1 MIDLTRLTL
10 DTPRDPKSVAEQLL
24 GLGLLLPQIISL
36 FAVSVC
42 LSVISLFVSNASN
55 VSMNGDNPFVIVLGP
70 GLVMGPLP
78 VAIMIFVMTLVS
90 AFASSR
96 IGRMFGGQGNFDAL
110 LIIMSWLQWMQF
122 VFQMLS
128 TLLSFILIA
137 LSGLASLVIFAL
149 TLWIF
154 VAMVDRAHGFESALK
169 SIVTIVLGS
178 TVAGVSVGFVAIMFA
193 GTM

>member
-1 MIDLTRLTL
+1 MINLTRLTL
-10 DTPRDPKSVAEQLL
+10 DTPRDPKSVAEHLL
-24 GLGLLLPQIISL
+24 GSGLLQPQIISL
-36 FAVSVC
+36 CAVSVC
-42 LSVISLFVSNASN
+42 LSVISLFISN
-55 VSMNGDNPFVIVLGP
+55 VSINGDNPFVIVVGP

-90 AFASSR
+90 ALASSR
-96 IGRMFGGQGNFDAL
+96 IGRMFGGQGDFNAL
-110 LIIMSWLQWMQF
+110 LIVMSWLQWMQF

-128 TLLSFILIA
+128 TLLSFFSIA
-137 LSGLASLVIFAL
+137 LSGFASLVIFVL

-178 TVAGVSVGFVAIMFA
+178 TVAGVSVGFVAIIFA
-193 GTM
+193 GAM

>member
-10 DTPRDPKSVAEQLL
+10 DTPRDPKSVAEHLL
-24 GLGLLLPQIISL
+24 GLGLLRPQIISL

-42 LSVISLFVSNASN
+42 LSVISLFVSN
-55 VSMNGDNPFVIVLGP
+55 VSMNGDNPFVIVVGP

-90 AFASSR
+90 ALASCQF
-96 IGRMFGGQGNFDAL
+96 GRMFGGQGDFNAL

-128 TLLSFILIA
+128 TLLSFVSIA
-137 LSGLASLVIFAL
+137 LSGLASLAIFVL

-193 GTM
+193 GAM

>member
-10 DTPRDPKSVAEQLL
+10 DTPRDPKSVAEYLL
-24 GLGLLLPQIISL
+24 GLGLLRPQIISL

-42 LSVISLFVSNASN
+42 LSVISLFVSN
-55 VSMNGDNPFVIVLGP
+55 VSMNGDNPFVIVVGP

-90 AFASSR
+90 ALASSR
-96 IGRMFGGQGNFDAL
+96 IGRMFGGQGDFNAL
-110 LIIMSWLQWMQF
+110 LIVMSWLQWMQF

-128 TLLSFILIA
+128 TLLSFVSIV
-137 LSGLASLVIFAL
+137 LSGLASLVIFVL

-178 TVAGVSVGFVAIMFA
+178 TVAGVSVGFVAIIFA
-193 GTM
+193 GAM

>member
-24 GLGLLLPQIISL
+24 GLGLLRPQIISL

-110 LIIMSWLQWMQF
+110 LIVMSWLQWMQF

-128 TLLSFILIA
+128 TLLSFISIA

-169 SIVTIVLGS
+169 SIVTIVFGS

-193 GTM
+193 GAM

>member
-10 DTPRDPKSVAEQLL
+10 DTPRDPKSVAEHLL
-24 GLGLLLPQIISL
+24 GLGLLRPQIISL

-42 LSVISLFVSNASN
+42 LSVISLFVSN

-90 AFASSR
+90 ALASSR
-96 IGRMFGGQGNFDAL
+96 IGRMFGGQGDFNAL
-110 LIIMSWLQWMQF
+110 LIVMSWLQWMQF

-128 TLLSFILIA
+128 TLLSFVSIV
-137 LSGLASLVIFAL
+137 LSGLASLVIFVL

-178 TVAGVSVGFVAIMFA
+178 TVAGVSVGFVAIIFA
-193 GTM
+193 GVM

>member
-24 GLGLLLPQIISL
+24 GLGLTRPQIISL

-42 LSVISLFVSNASN
+42 LSVISLFVSN
-55 VSMNGDNPFVIVLGP
+55 VSMNGEDPFVLIVGP
-70 GLVMGPLP
+70 GMAMGPLP

-90 AFASSR
+90 ALASSR
-96 IGRMFGGQGNFDAL
+96 IGQMFGGRGDFNAL
-110 LIIMSWLQWMQF
+110 LIVMSWLQWMQF
-122 VFQMLS
+122 VFQMVS
-128 TLLSFILIA
+128 TLLSFISIA
-137 LSGLASLVIFAL
+137 LSGLVSLVIFVL
-149 TLWIF
+149 TLWMF
-154 VAMVDRAHGFESALK
+154 VSMVDRAHGFDSALK

-193 GTM
+193 GAM

>member
-10 DTPRDPKSVAEQLL
+10 DTPRDPKSVAEHLL
-24 GLGLLLPQIISL
+24 GLGLLRPQIISL

-42 LSVISLFVSNASN
+42 LSVISLFVSN
-55 VSMNGDNPFVIVLGP
+55 VSMNGDNPFVIVVGP

-90 AFASSR
+90 ALASSR
-96 IGRMFGGQGNFDAL
+96 IGRMFGGQGDFNAL
-110 LIIMSWLQWMQF
+110 LIVMSWLQWMQF

-128 TLLSFILIA
+128 TLLSFVSIA
-137 LSGLASLVIFAL
+137 LSGLASLVIFVL

-154 VAMVDRAHGFESALK
+154 VAMVERAHGFESALK

-178 TVAGVSVGFVAIMFA
+178 AVAGVSVGLLAIMFA
-193 GTM
+193 GAM

>member
-24 GLGLLLPQIISL
+24 GLGLLRPQIISL

-42 LSVISLFVSNASN
+42 LSVISLFVSN
-55 VSMNGDNPFVIVLGP
+55 VSMNSDNPFVIVVGP

-96 IGRMFGGQGNFDAL
+96 IGRMFGGQGNFDVL

-128 TLLSFILIA
+128 TLLSFISIA
-137 LSGLASLVIFAL
+137 LSGLISLVIFVL

-154 VAMVDRAHGFESALK
+154 VAMWDRAHGFESALK

-178 TVAGVSVGFVAIMFA
+178 TVAGVSVGFVAIMLA
-193 GTM
+193 GAM

>member
-1 MIDLTRLTL
+1 MINLTRLTL
-10 DTPRDPKSVAEQLL
+10 DTPRDPKSVAEHLL
-24 GLGLLLPQIISL
+24 GSGLLQPQIISL
-36 FAVSVC
+36 CAVSVC
-42 LSVISLFVSNASN
+42 LSVISLFVSN
-55 VSMNGDNPFVIVLGP
+55 VSINGDNPFVIVVGP

-90 AFASSR
+90 ALASSR
-96 IGRMFGGQGNFDAL
+96 IGRMFGGQGDFNAL
-110 LIIMSWLQWMQF
+110 LIVMSWLQWMQF

-128 TLLSFILIA
+128 TLLSFVSIA
-137 LSGLASLVIFAL
+137 LSGFASLVIFVL

-178 TVAGVSVGFVAIMFA
+178 TVAGVSVGFVAIIFA
-193 GTM
+193 GMM

>member
-1 MIDLTRLTL
+1 MLDLTRLTL
-10 DTPRDPKSVAEQLL
+10 DTPRDPKSVAEHLL
-24 GLGLLLPQIISL
+24 GLGLLRPQIISL
-36 FAVSVC
+36 FAISVC
-42 LSVISLFVSNASN
+42 LSVISLFVSN
-55 VSMNGDNPFVIVLGP
+55 VSMNGDNPFVIVVGP

-96 IGRMFGGQGNFDAL
+96 IGRMFGGQGDFNAL
-110 LIIMSWLQWMQF
+110 LIVMSWLQWMQF

-128 TLLSFILIA
+128 TLLSFISIA
-137 LSGLASLVIFAL
+137 LSGLISLVIFVL
-149 TLWIF
+149 TLWFF

-169 SIVTIVLGS
+169 SIVTILLGS

-193 GTM
+193 GAM

>member
-10 DTPRDPKSVAEQLL
+10 DTPRDPKSVAEHLL
-24 GLGLLLPQIISL
+24 GLGLLRPQIISL

-42 LSVISLFVSNASN
+42 LSVISLFVSN
-55 VSMNGDNPFVIVLGP
+55 VSMNGDNPFVIVVGP

-90 AFASSR
+90 ALASSR
-96 IGRMFGGQGNFDAL
+96 IGRMFGGQGDFNAL
-110 LIIMSWLQWMQF
+110 LIVMSWLQWMQF

-128 TLLSFILIA
+128 TLLSFVSII
-137 LSGLASLVIFAL
+137 LSGLASLVIFVL

-178 TVAGVSVGFVAIMFA
+178 TVAGVSVGFVAIIFA
-193 GTM
+193 GAM

>member
-10 DTPRDPKSVAEQLL
+10 DTPLDPKSVAEQLL
-24 GLGLLLPQIISL
+24 GLGLLRPQIISL

-42 LSVISLFVSNASN
+42 LSVISLFVSN
-55 VSMNGDNPFVIVLGP
+55 VSMNGDNPFVIVVGP

-96 IGRMFGGQGNFDAL
+96 IGRMFGGQGDYNAL
-110 LIIMSWLQWMQF
+110 LIVMSWLQWMQF

-128 TLLSFILIA
+128 TLLSFISIA
-137 LSGLASLVIFAL
+137 LSGLISLVIFVL

-193 GTM
+193 GAM

>member
-10 DTPRDPKSVAEQLL
+10 DTPRDPKSVAEHLL
-24 GLGLLLPQIISL
+24 GLGLLRPQIISL

-42 LSVISLFVSNASN
+42 LSVISLFVSN
-55 VSMNGDNPFVIVLGP
+55 VSMNGDNPFLIVVGP

-90 AFASSR
+90 ALASSR
-96 IGRMFGGQGNFDAL
+96 IGRMFGGQGDFNAL
-110 LIIMSWLQWMQF
+110 LIVMSWLQWMQF

-128 TLLSFILIA
+128 TLLSFVSIA
-137 LSGLASLVIFAL
+137 LSGFASLVIFVL

-178 TVAGVSVGFVAIMFA
+178 TVAGVSVGFVAIIFA
-193 GTM
+193 GAM

>member
-10 DTPRDPKSVAEQLL
+10 DTPRDPKSVAEHLL
-24 GLGLLLPQIISL
+24 GLGLLRPQIISL

-42 LSVISLFVSNASN
+42 LSVISLFVSN
-55 VSMNGDNPFVIVLGP
+55 VSMNGDNPFVIVVGP

-90 AFASSR
+90 ALASSR
-96 IGRMFGGQGNFDAL
+96 IGRMFGGQGDFNAL
-110 LIIMSWLQWMQF
+110 LIVMSWLQWMQF

-128 TLLSFILIA
+128 TLLSFVSIA
-137 LSGLASLVIFAL
+137 LSGLASLVIFVL

-193 GTM
+193 GAM

>member
-10 DTPRDPKSVAEQLL
+10 DTPRDPKSVAEHLL
-24 GLGLLLPQIISL
+24 GLGLLRPQIISL

-42 LSVISLFVSNASN
+42 LSVISLFVSN
-55 VSMNGDNPFVIVLGP
+55 VSMNGDNPFVIVVGP
-70 GLVMGPLP
+70 DLVMGPLP

-90 AFASSR
+90 ALASSR
-96 IGRMFGGQGNFDAL
+96 IGRMFGGNGDFNAL
-110 LIIMSWLQWMQF
+110 LIVMSWLQWMQF
-122 VFQMLS
+122 VFQLLS
-128 TLLSFILIA
+128 ALLSFVSIA
-137 LSGLASLVIFAL
+137 LSGLASLVIFVL

-154 VAMVDRAHGFESALK
+154 VAMVNRAHGFESALK

-193 GTM
+193 GAM

>member
-10 DTPRDPKSVAEQLL
+10 DTPRDPKSVAEHLL
-24 GLGLLLPQIISL
+24 GLGLLRPQIISL

-42 LSVISLFVSNASN
+42 LSVISLFVSN
-55 VSMNGDNPFVIVLGP
+55 VSMNGDNPFVIVVGP

-90 AFASSR
+90 ALASSR
-96 IGRMFGGQGNFDAL
+96 IGRMFGGNGDFNAL
-110 LIIMSWLQWMQF
+110 LIVMSWLQWMQF

-128 TLLSFILIA
+128 TLLSFVSIA
-137 LSGLASLVIFAL
+137 LSDLASLVIFIL

-169 SIVTIVLGS
+169 SILTIVLGS

-193 GTM
+193 GAM

>member
-1 MIDLTRLTL
+1 MINLTRLTL
-10 DTPRDPKSVAEQLL
+10 DTPRDPKSVAEHLL
-24 GLGLLLPQIISL
+24 GSGLLQPQIISL
-36 FAVSVC
+36 CAVSVC
-42 LSVISLFVSNASN
+42 LSVISLFVSN
-55 VSMNGDNPFVIVLGP
+55 VSINGDNPFVIVVGP

-90 AFASSR
+90 ALASSR
-96 IGRMFGGQGNFDAL
+96 IGRMFGGQGDFNAL
-110 LIIMSWLQWMQF
+110 LIVMSWLQWMQF

-128 TLLSFILIA
+128 TLLSFVSIA
-137 LSGLASLVIFAL
+137 LSGFASLVIFVL

-193 GTM
+193 GAM

>member
-10 DTPRDPKSVAEQLL
+10 DTPRDPKSVAEHLL
-24 GLGLLLPQIISL
+24 VLGLLRPQIISL

-42 LSVISLFVSNASN
+42 LSVISLFVSN
-55 VSMNGDNPFVIVLGP
+55 VSMNGDNPFVIVVGP

-78 VAIMIFVMTLVS
+78 VAIMIFVMTLFS
-90 AFASSR
+90 ALASSW
-96 IGRMFGGQGNFDAL
+96 IGRMFGGNGDFNAL
-110 LIIMSWLQWMQF
+110 LIVMSWLQWMQF

-128 TLLSFILIA
+128 TLLSFVSIA
-137 LSGLASLVIFAL
+137 LSGLASLVIFVL

-154 VAMVDRAHGFESALK
+154 VAMVDRSHGFESVLK
-169 SIVTIVLGS
+169 SILTIVLGS

-193 GTM
+193 GAM

>member
-24 GLGLLLPQIISL
+24 GLGLTRPQIISL

-42 LSVISLFVSNASN
+42 LSVISLFVSN
-55 VSMNGDNPFVIVLGP
+55 VSMNGEDPFVLIVGP

-90 AFASSR
+90 ALASSR
-96 IGRMFGGQGNFDAL
+96 IGQMFGGRGDFNAL
-110 LIIMSWLQWMQF
+110 LIVMSWLQWMQF
-122 VFQMLS
+122 VFQMVS
-128 TLLSFILIA
+128 TLLSFISIA
-137 LSGLASLVIFAL
+137 LSGLVSLVIFVL
-149 TLWIF
+149 TLWMF
-154 VAMVDRAHGFESALK
+154 VSMMDRAHGFDSALK

-193 GTM
+193 GAM

>member
-10 DTPRDPKSVAEQLL
+10 DTPRDPKSVAEHLL
-24 GLGLLLPQIISL
+24 GLGLLRPQIISL

-42 LSVISLFVSNASN
+42 LSVISLFVSN
-55 VSMNGDNPFVIVLGP
+55 VSMNGDNPFVIVVGP

-90 AFASSR
+90 ALASSR
-96 IGRMFGGQGNFDAL
+96 IGRMFGGNGDFNAL
-110 LIIMSWLQWMQF
+110 LIVMSWLQWMQF

-128 TLLSFILIA
+128 TLLSFVSIA
-137 LSGLASLVIFAL
+137 LSGLASLVIFVL

-154 VAMVDRAHGFESALK
+154 LAMVDRAHGFESALK

-193 GTM
+193 GAM

>member
-10 DTPRDPKSVAEQLL
+10 DTPRDPKSVAEHLL
-24 GLGLLLPQIISL
+24 GLGLLRPQIISL

-42 LSVISLFVSNASN
+42 LSVISLFVSN
-55 VSMNGDNPFVIVLGP
+55 VSMNGDNPFVIIVGP

-90 AFASSR
+90 AVASSR
-96 IGRMFGGQGNFDAL
+96 IGRMFGGQGDFNAL
-110 LIIMSWLQWMQF
+110 LIVMSWLQWMQF

-128 TLLSFILIA
+128 TLLSFVSIA
-137 LSGLASLVIFAL
+137 LSGLASLVIFVL

-178 TVAGVSVGFVAIMFA
+178 TVAGVSVGFVAIIFA
-193 GTM
+193 GAM

>member
-24 GLGLLLPQIISL
+24 GLGLLRPQIISL

-42 LSVISLFVSNASN
+42 LSVISLFVSN
-55 VSMNGDNPFVIVLGP
+55 VSINGDNPFVIVVGP

-96 IGRMFGGQGNFDAL
+96 IGRMFGGQGDFNAL
-110 LIIMSWLQWMQF
+110 LIVMSWLQWMQF

-128 TLLSFILIA
+128 TLLSFISIA
-137 LSGLASLVIFAL
+137 LSGLISLVIFVL
-149 TLWIF
+149 TLWFF

-169 SIVTIVLGS
+169 SIVTILLGS

-193 GTM
+193 GAM

>member
-1 MIDLTRLTL
+1 MIDLTRWTL

-24 GLGLLLPQIISL
+24 GLGLTRPQIISL

-42 LSVISLFVSNASN
+42 LSVISLFVSN
-55 VSMNGDNPFVIVLGP
+55 VSMNGEDPFVLIVGP

-90 AFASSR
+90 ALASSR
-96 IGRMFGGQGNFDAL
+96 IGQMFGGRGDFNAL
-110 LIIMSWLQWMQF
+110 LIVMSWLQWMQF
-122 VFQMLS
+122 VFQMVS
-128 TLLSFILIA
+128 TLLSFISIA
-137 LSGLASLVIFAL
+137 LSGLVSLVIFVL
-149 TLWIF
+149 TLWMF
-154 VAMVDRAHGFESALK
+154 VSMVDRAHGFDSALK

-193 GTM
+193 GAM

>member
-24 GLGLLLPQIISL
+24 GLGLLRPQIISL
-36 FAVSVC
+36 FAISVC
-42 LSVISLFVSNASN
+42 LSVISLFVSN
-55 VSMNGDNPFVIVLGP
+55 VSMNGDNPFVIVVGP

-96 IGRMFGGQGNFDAL
+96 IGRMFGGQGDFNAL
-110 LIIMSWLQWMQF
+110 LIVMSWLQWMQF

-128 TLLSFILIA
+128 TLLSFISIA
-137 LSGLASLVIFAL
+137 LSGLISLVIFVL

-169 SIVTIVLGS
+169 SIVTIILGS
-178 TVAGVSVGFVAIMFA
+178 TVAGVSVGLVAIMFA
-193 GTM
+193 GAM

>member
-1 MIDLTRLTL
+1 MINLTRLTL
-10 DTPRDPKSVAEQLL
+10 DTPRDPKSIAEHLL
-24 GLGLLLPQIISL
+24 GLGLLRPQIISL

-42 LSVISLFVSNASN
+42 LSVISLFVSN
-55 VSMNGDNPFVIVLGP
+55 VSMNGDNPFVIIVGP

-90 AFASSR
+90 ALASSR
-96 IGRMFGGQGNFDAL
+96 IGRMFGGQGDFNAL
-110 LIIMSWLQWMQF
+110 LIVMSWLQWMQF

-128 TLLSFILIA
+128 TLLSFVSIA
-137 LSGLASLVIFAL
+137 LSGLASLVIFVL

-193 GTM
+193 GAM

>member
-10 DTPRDPKSVAEQLL
+10 DTPRDPKSVAENLL
-24 GLGLLLPQIISL
+24 GLGLLRPQIISL

-42 LSVISLFVSNASN
+42 LSVIYLFVSN
-55 VSMNGDNPFVIVLGP
+55 VSMNGENPFVIVVGP

-90 AFASSR
+90 ALASSR
-96 IGRMFGGQGNFDAL
+96 IGRMFGGQGDFNAL
-110 LIIMSWLQWMQF
+110 LIVMSWLQWMQF

-128 TLLSFILIA
+128 TLLSFVSIV
-137 LSGLASLVIFAL
+137 LSGLASLVIFVL

-178 TVAGVSVGFVAIMFA
+178 TVAGVSVGFVAIIFA
-193 GTM
+193 GAM

>member
-10 DTPRDPKSVAEQLL
+10 DAPRDPKSVAEHLL
-24 GLGLLLPQIISL
+24 GLGLLRPQIISL

-42 LSVISLFVSNASN
+42 LSVISLFVSN
-55 VSMNGDNPFVIVLGP
+55 VSMNGDNPFVIVVGP

-90 AFASSR
+90 ALASSR
-96 IGRMFGGQGNFDAL
+96 IGRMFGGQGDFNAL
-110 LIIMSWLQWMQF
+110 LIVMSWLQWMQF

-128 TLLSFILIA
+128 TLLSFVSIA
-137 LSGLASLVIFAL
+137 LSGLASLVIFVL

-193 GTM
+193 GAM

>member
-10 DTPRDPKSVAEQLL
+10 DTPRDPKSVAEHLL
-24 GLGLLLPQIISL
+24 GLGLLRPQIISL

-42 LSVISLFVSNASN
+42 LSVISLFVSN
-55 VSMNGDNPFVIVLGP
+55 VSMNGDNPFVIIVGP
-70 GLVMGPLP
+70 GRVMGPLP

-90 AFASSR
+90 ALASSR
-96 IGRMFGGQGNFDAL
+96 IGRMFGGNGDFNAL
-110 LIIMSWLQWMQF
+110 LIVMSWLQWMQF

-128 TLLSFILIA
+128 TLLSFVSIA
-137 LSGLASLVIFAL
+137 LSGLASLVIFVL

-154 VAMVDRAHGFESALK
+154 LAMVDRAHGFESALK

-193 GTM
+193 GAM

>member
-10 DTPRDPKSVAEQLL
+10 DTLRDPKSVAEHLL
-24 GLGLLLPQIISL
+24 GLGLLRPQIISL

-42 LSVISLFVSNASN
+42 LSVISLFVSN
-55 VSMNGDNPFVIVLGP
+55 VSMNGDNPFVIIVGP

-78 VAIMIFVMTLVS
+78 VAIMIFVMTLLS
-90 AFASSR
+90 ALASSR
-96 IGRMFGGQGNFDAL
+96 IGRMFGGQGDFNAL
-110 LIIMSWLQWMQF
+110 LIVMSWLQWMQF

-128 TLLSFILIA
+128 TLLSFVSIA
-137 LSGLASLVIFAL
+137 LSGLASLVIFVL

-154 VAMVDRAHGFESALK
+154 VAMVERAHGFESALK

-178 TVAGVSVGFVAIMFA
+178 AVAGVSVGFVAIMFA
-193 GTM
+193 GAM

>member
-10 DTPRDPKSVAEQLL
+10 DTPRDPKSVAEHLL
-24 GLGLLLPQIISL
+24 GLGLLRPQIISL

-42 LSVISLFVSNASN
+42 LSVISLFVSN
-55 VSMNGDNPFVIVLGP
+55 VSMNGDNPFVIVVGP

-90 AFASSR
+90 ALASSR
-96 IGRMFGGQGNFDAL
+96 IGHMFGGQGEFNAL
-110 LIIMSWLQWMQF
+110 LIVMSWLQWMQF

-128 TLLSFILIA
+128 TLLSFISIA
-137 LSGLASLVIFAL
+137 LSGLTSLVIFVL

-154 VAMVDRAHGFESALK
+154 VAMVDRAHGFESVLK

-193 GTM
+193 GAM

>member
-10 DTPRDPKSVAEQLL
+10 DTPRDPKSVAEHLL
-24 GLGLLLPQIISL
+24 GLGLLRPQIISL
-36 FAVSVC
+36 FALSVC
-42 LSVISLFVSNASN
+42 MSVISLFVSN
-55 VSMNGDNPFVIVLGP
+55 VSMNGDNPFVIVVGP

-90 AFASSR
+90 ALASSR
-96 IGRMFGGQGNFDAL
+96 IGHMFGGQGEFNAL
-110 LIIMSWLQWMQF
+110 LIVMSWLQWMQF

-128 TLLSFILIA
+128 TLLSFISIA
-137 LSGLASLVIFAL
+137 LSGLISLVIFVL

-154 VAMVDRAHGFESALK
+154 VAMVDRAHGFESVLK

-193 GTM
+193 GAM

>member
-10 DTPRDPKSVAEQLL
+10 DTPRDPKSVAEHLL
-24 GLGLLLPQIISL
+24 GLGLLRPQIISL

-42 LSVISLFVSNASN
+42 LSVISLFVSN
-55 VSMNGDNPFVIVLGP
+55 VSINGDNPFVIVVGP

-96 IGRMFGGQGNFDAL
+96 IGRMFGGQGDFNAL
-110 LIIMSWLQWMQF
+110 LIVMSWLQWMQF

-128 TLLSFILIA
+128 TLLSFISIA
-137 LSGLASLVIFAL
+137 LSGLASLVIFVL

-193 GTM
+193 GAM

>member
-10 DTPRDPKSVAEQLL
+10 DTPRDPKSVAEYLL
-24 GLGLLLPQIISL
+24 GLGLLRPQIISL

-42 LSVISLFVSNASN
+42 LSVISLFVSN
-55 VSMNGDNPFVIVLGP
+55 VSMNGDNPFVIVVGP

-90 AFASSR
+90 ALASSR
-96 IGRMFGGQGNFDAL
+96 IGHMFGGQGDFNAL
-110 LIIMSWLQWMQF
+110 LIVMSWLQWMQF

-128 TLLSFILIA
+128 TLLSFISIA
-137 LSGLASLVIFAL
+137 LSGLMSLVIFVL

-154 VAMVDRAHGFESALK
+154 VAMVDRAHGFESVLK

-193 GTM
+193 GAM

>member
-10 DTPRDPKSVAEQLL
+10 DAPRDPKSVAEHLL
-24 GLGLLLPQIISL
+24 GLGLLRPQIISL

-42 LSVISLFVSNASN
+42 LSVISLFVSN
-55 VSMNGDNPFVIVLGP
+55 VSMNGDNPFVIVVGP
-70 GLVMGPLP
+70 GLVIGPLP

-90 AFASSR
+90 ALASSR
-96 IGRMFGGQGNFDAL
+96 IGRMFGGQGDFNAL
-110 LIIMSWLQWMQF
+110 LIVMSWLQWMQF

-128 TLLSFILIA
+128 TLLSFVSIV
-137 LSGLASLVIFAL
+137 LSGLASLVIFVL

-178 TVAGVSVGFVAIMFA
+178 TVAGVSVGFVAIIFA
-193 GTM
+193 GAM

>member
-10 DTPRDPKSVAEQLL
+10 DTPRDPKSVAEHLL
-24 GLGLLLPQIISL
+24 GLGLLRPQIISL

-42 LSVISLFVSNASN
+42 LSVISLFVSN
-55 VSMNGDNPFVIVLGP
+55 VSMNGDNPFVIIVGP

-78 VAIMIFVMTLVS
+78 VAIMILVMTLVS
-90 AFASSR
+90 ALASSR
-96 IGRMFGGQGNFDAL
+96 IGRMFGGQGDFNAL
-110 LIIMSWLQWMQF
+110 LIVMSWLQWMQF

-128 TLLSFILIA
+128 TLLSFVSIA
-137 LSGLASLVIFAL
+137 LSGLASLVIFVL

-154 VAMVDRAHGFESALK
+154 VAMVERAHGFESALK

-193 GTM
+193 GAM

>member
-10 DTPRDPKSVAEQLL
+10 DTPRDPKSVAEHLL
-24 GLGLLLPQIISL
+24 GLGLLRTQIISL

-42 LSVISLFVSNASN
+42 LSVISLFVSN
-55 VSMNGDNPFVIVLGP
+55 VSMNGDNPFVIAVGP

-90 AFASSR
+90 ALASSR
-96 IGRMFGGQGNFDAL
+96 IGRMFGGQGDFNAL
-110 LIIMSWLQWMQF
+110 LIVMSWLQWMQF

-128 TLLSFILIA
+128 TLLSFISIA
-137 LSGLASLVIFAL
+137 LSGLASLVMFAL

-154 VAMVDRAHGFESALK
+154 VTMVDRAHGFESALK
-169 SIVTIVLGS
+169 SILTIVLGS

-193 GTM
+193 GAM